1 MLQQAISL
9 VVLFFAI
16 QLKAQSVLPVPEI
29 GKCAD
34 SPVISDFDP
43 AKVNTLRLQKSH
55 KFQSAY
61 HLNCLS
67 MLAHGLK

>member
-1 MLQQAISL
+1 MFKQAISL

-16 QLKAQSVLPVPEI
+16 QLNAQSVIPVPEI

-43 AKVNTLRLQKSH
+43 AKVNNFIPQKSDQF
-55 KFQSAY
+55 KSP
-61 HLNCLS
+61 NII
-67 MLAHGLK
+67 